1 MSVTSPLH
9 LAPPDREHVYLPG
22 VSFATYHAL
31 VKEIEGHRHLRV
43 TYYRGAMEIMS
54 PSQNHER
61 VKKLFGRM
69 IETLTEVLDIP
80 IMSVGSTTFSDEL
93 KECGLE
99 PDECYY
105 IQNEAV
111 VRGKTIK
118 LGEDPPP
125 DLVLEVDITTSV
137 IDRLPIYAEF
147 GFPELWQYVD
157 DEIVIRLL
165 QKDGRYAVGK
175 KSLALPMVSVK
186 KLVEQ
191 MVRCES
197 MNETAWIRQF
207 RKWVGDG
214 MN

>member
-1 MSVTSPLH
+1 MSVVAVPQPATSY
-9 LAPPDREHVYLPG
+9 REHVYLPG
-22 VSFATYHAL
+22 VSYATYDAL
-31 VKEIEGHRHLRV
+31 VTELEGHRRLRI
-43 TYYRGAMEIMS
+43 TYYKGAMEIMS

-61 VKKLFGRM
+61 VKRLFGRM
-69 IETLTEVLDIP
+69 IESLTEVLDIP
-80 IMSVGSTTFSDEL
+80 LMSMGSTTFKDEL

-105 IQNEAV
+105 VQHEAE
-111 VRGKTIK
+111 VRGKTVK
-118 LGEDPPP
+118 LGVDPSP

-157 DEIVIRLL
+157 DEIVIRAL
-165 QKDGRYAVGK
+165 QSTGQYAI
-175 KSLALPMVSVK
+175 SDRSASLPMVSVK

-191 MVRCES
+191 MKRCES

-207 RKWVGDG
+207 RDWVRDG